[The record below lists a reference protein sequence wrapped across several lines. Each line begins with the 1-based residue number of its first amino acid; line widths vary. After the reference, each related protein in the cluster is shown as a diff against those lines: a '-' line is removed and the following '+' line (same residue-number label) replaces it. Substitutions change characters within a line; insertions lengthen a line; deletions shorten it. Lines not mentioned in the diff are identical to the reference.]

1 MDIRT
6 INSIGPHK
14 DGIWA
19 FDGVGE
25 IDIIELKRTI

>member
-1 MDIRT
+1 MEIRT
-6 INSIGPHK
+6 IKSIGPHE

-25 IDIIELKRTI
+25 IDITLS

>member
-1 MDIRT
+1 MEIGT
-6 INSIGPHK
+6 IKSIGLHE

-25 IDIIELKRTI
+25 IDIMELTRTI